1 MSRIEKAE
9 MFLRLKNYISE
20 EEMRMYQEYKDSVNI
35 FGDYNLYVYAPSY
48 NVLRFMS
55 GMASL
60 VFSN

>member
-1 MSRIEKAE
+1 MSRIENAE
-9 MFLRLKNYISE
+9 MFLRLKNYLNIEDLGIIQDNPSLAVSFSNYN
-20 EEMRMYQEYKDSVNI
+20 MY
-35 FGDYNLYVYAPSY
+35 LYAPTY

>member
-1 MSRIEKAE
+1 MSRIETAE
-9 MFLRLKNYISE
+9 MFLRLKNYLSTDDLQSSI
-20 EEMRMYQEYKDSVNI
+20 RVYN
-35 FGDYNLYVYAPSY
+35 DYNLFVYAPCY